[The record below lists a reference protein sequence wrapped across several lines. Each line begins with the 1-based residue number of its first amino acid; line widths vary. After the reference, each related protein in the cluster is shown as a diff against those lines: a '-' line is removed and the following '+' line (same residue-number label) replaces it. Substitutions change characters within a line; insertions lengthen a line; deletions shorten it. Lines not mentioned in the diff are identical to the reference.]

1 LGNRAG
7 DGIEV
12 WPTEGFGVI
21 DEDAIGGDLDKEVD
35 VVSEDPV
42 DGDKAEVNVA
52 VELVR
57 KLEGYGY

>member
-12 WPTEGFGVI
+12 WPADGVGSI
-21 DEDAIGGDLDKEVD
+21 DEDAVGEDLDKEVD
-35 VVSEDPV
+35 VVSEGPV
-42 DGDKAEVNVA
+42 DGDEAEVDVA